1 MASTDLA
8 TLERKARAGYERA
21 LLLRAVVGFAP
32 ALVLVVLATWLNRRM
47 TSAAVFGGVL
57 FASGVV
63 ALWRGGALR
72 RAVLPGVLS
81 GLLPLGFAIIANRG
95 HFCASGHCSTY
106 CLPACTAGGVLAGVI
121 VSTIAR
127 RRGLGLSFLAG
138 ASALSML
145 TGAMG
150 CSCAGASGIVG
161 MVAGFAVG
169 LVPQG
174 LRALVRRR

>member
-1 MASTDLA
+1 MGSIDLA
-8 TLERKARAGYERA
+8 ALERKARAGYERTT
-21 LLLRAVVGFAP
+21 LVRAVVGFAP
-32 ALVLVVLATWLNRRM
+32 VLVLVAFATWLNRR
-47 TSAAVFGGVL
+47 TGSAALFGGVL

-72 RAVLPGVLS
+72 RAVLPGLLS
-81 GLLPLGFAIIANRG
+81 GLLPLAFAIIANRG

-121 VSTIAR
+121 VSTLAHR
-127 RRGLGLSFLAG
+127 RRLGLSFFA
-138 ASALSML
+138 AATAISML

-161 MVAGFAVG
+161 MAAGFAVG
-169 LVPQG
+169 MIPQG
-174 LRALVRRR
+174 VRAVLRRR